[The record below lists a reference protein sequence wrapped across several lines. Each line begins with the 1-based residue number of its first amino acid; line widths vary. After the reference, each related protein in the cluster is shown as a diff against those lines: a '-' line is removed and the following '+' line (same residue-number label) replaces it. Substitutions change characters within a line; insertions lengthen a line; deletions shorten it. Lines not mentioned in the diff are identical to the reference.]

1 MNTTIVTSKTI
12 LSKCLSCCQTLGKH
26 PRLRSLPQLPES
38 TSMSFWLAGP
48 ETCITGKWYHLS
60 GQRAQSMIQQ
70 HGFSVPG
77 QRLINKSL
85 CMGFEKKVTITFCDL
100 SNCLHT
106 TQLACK
112 AALLLTAMST
122 PLEDAMDTLIRIFHH
137 YSGKEGDRYKLSKG
151 ELKELLTSELT
162 DFLSGQKDPLLV
174 DKIMKD
180 LDSNKD
186 NEVDFNEFV
195 ILVAALTVACN
206 DFFEEQLKKEGY

>member
-1 MNTTIVTSKTI
+1 M
-12 LSKCLSCCQTLGKH
+12 
-26 PRLRSLPQLPES
+26 
-38 TSMSFWLAGP
+38 
-48 ETCITGKWYHLS
+48 GKWYYLS
-60 GQRAQSMIQQ
+60 GQRAQSVTWER
-70 HGFSVPG
+70 GFSAKE
-77 QRLINKSL
+77 QSLINKSL
-85 CMGFEKKVTITFCDL
+85 CMGFERKVTITFCDL
-100 SNCLHT
+100 SIFLHT
-106 TQLACK
+106 HQLACT
-112 AALLLTAMST
+112 AALPLTAMST

-195 ILVAALTVACN
+195 ILVAVLTVACN
-206 DFFEEQLKKEGY
+206 DFFEEQLKKEGF

>member
-1 MNTTIVTSKTI
+1 MSVSICVTHP
-12 LSKCLSCCQTLGKH
+12 LS
-26 PRLRSLPQLPES
+26 
-38 TSMSFWLAGP
+38 
-48 ETCITGKWYHLS
+48 
-60 GQRAQSMIQQ
+60 
-70 HGFSVPG
+70 
-77 QRLINKSL
+77 LINKSL
-85 CMGFEKKVTITFCDL
+85 CMGFERKVTTTSCEL
-100 SNCLHT
+100 SIFLHPP
-106 TQLACK
+106 QIVCK
-112 AALLLTAMST
+112 AALPLTAMST

-162 DFLSGQKDPLLV
+162 DFLSGQKDPFLV

-206 DFFEEQLKKEGY
+206 DFFEEQLKKEEF

>member
-1 MNTTIVTSKTI
+1 
-12 LSKCLSCCQTLGKH
+12 
-26 PRLRSLPQLPES
+26 
-38 TSMSFWLAGP
+38 
-48 ETCITGKWYHLS
+48 
-60 GQRAQSMIQQ
+60 
-70 HGFSVPG
+70 
-77 QRLINKSL
+77 
-85 CMGFEKKVTITFCDL
+85 MGFEGKVTITSCEF
-100 SNCLHT
+100 SISLHT
-106 TQLACK
+106 PQIVCK
-112 AALLLTAMST
+112 AALPLTTMST

-162 DFLSGQKDPLLV
+162 DFLSGQKDPFLV

-206 DFFEEQLKKEGY
+206 DFFEEQLKKEEF

>member
-1 MNTTIVTSKTI
+1 MDQLKNHFVSTGNNS
-12 LSKCLSCCQTLGKH
+12 
-26 PRLRSLPQLPES
+26 SL
-38 TSMSFWLAGP
+38 
-48 ETCITGKWYHLS
+48 
-60 GQRAQSMIQQ
+60 
-70 HGFSVPG
+70 
-77 QRLINKSL
+77 
-85 CMGFEKKVTITFCDL
+85 
-100 SNCLHT
+100 
-106 TQLACK
+106 QLALHPFPRTNFWVGFCAMSLTLDLCP
-112 AALLLTAMST
+112 AALPLTTMST

-162 DFLSGQKDPLLV
+162 DFLSGQKDPFLV

-206 DFFEEQLKKEGY
+206 DFFEEQLKKEEF